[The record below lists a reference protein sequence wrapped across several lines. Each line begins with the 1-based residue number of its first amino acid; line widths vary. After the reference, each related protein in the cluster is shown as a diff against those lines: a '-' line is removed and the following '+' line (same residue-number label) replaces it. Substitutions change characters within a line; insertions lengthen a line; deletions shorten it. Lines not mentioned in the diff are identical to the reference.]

1 MFVGLDLGTSS
12 VKGVLMTDGQ
22 RVVGSASAP
31 LTVSRPHPGWSE
43 QDPEDWWRASLA
55 VLDALAAAHPAEL
68 GAVEGIGLSG
78 QMHGAVVLD
87 GTDRPL
93 RPAILWNDTR
103 SAGECAALETAFPD
117 IRRITGNVVMPGFT
131 APKLVWLARH
141 EAEVFRRVETV
152 LLPKDFIRLRL
163 TGEHVSDMS
172 DAAGTCWLDVGRR
185 DWSDSVLDHCG
196 LSRRQMPRLV
206 EGVAVSGSLLPSLA
220 ARYGMTRPVLVAGG
234 GGDNAAAACGIG
246 AVRPGDAFLSL
257 GTSGVLFAPTS
268 RFSPNTAAGVHAFCH
283 ALPDVWCQMGVI
295 LAATDSLRWL
305 SDLFGVEA
313 PRLAGALG
321 ERQEGPGEV
330 MFLPYLGGERTPHN
344 QAALRGAFVG
354 LGHASGREA
363 LTRAVLEG
371 VAFAF
376 RDCLR
381 VLADAGTEI
390 PRAWAVGGGSQS
402 RLWLKIIATVLDR
415 PLDLPAE
422 ADLGA
427 AFGAARLALCAVQR
441 ADPVAVC
448 APPPLAATIT
458 PDRDLVAA
466 YDDAY
471 GRYRRLYPALEEFAR
486 S

>member
-12 VKGVLMTDGQ
+12 VKGILMTEGQ
-22 RVVGSASAP
+22 QVIGSASAP

-55 VLDALAAAHPAEL
+55 VLDALAAAHPAEIC
-68 GAVEGIGLSG
+68 AVEGIGLSG
-78 QMHGAVVLD
+78 QMHGATVLD
-87 GTDRPL
+87 GADRPL

-103 SAGECAALETAFPD
+103 SAAECVALETAFPD

-131 APKLVWLARH
+131 APKLIWLARH
-141 EAEVFRRVETV
+141 EPDVFRRVEKV

-185 DWSDSVLDHCG
+185 AWSDQALEHCG

-206 EGVAVSGSLLPSLA
+206 EGGEVSGTLLPSVA
-220 ARYGMTRPVLVAGG
+220 ARYGMTRTVAIAGG

-257 GTSGVLFAPTS
+257 GTSGVLFAPTA
-268 RFSPNTAAGVHAFCH
+268 RFAPNTEAGVHAFCH
-283 ALPDVWCQMGVI
+283 AVPNMWCQMGVI

-305 SDLFGVEA
+305 SDLFGIDA
-313 PRLAGALG
+313 PQLTDALG
-321 ERQEGPGEV
+321 DRLGGPGEA

-344 QAALRGAFVG
+344 QADLRGAFVG
-354 LGHASGREA
+354 LGHATDRGA
-363 LTRAVLEG
+363 LTRAVMEG

-415 PLDLPAE
+415 PLDLPAGGE
-422 ADLGA
+422 LGA
-427 AFGAARLALCAVQR
+427 AFGAARLALCAVRQ
-441 ADPVAVC
+441 ADTSSVC
-448 APPPLAATIT
+448 TPPPVAATIA
-458 PDRDLVAA
+458 PDREWTAA

-471 GRYRRLYPALEEFAR
+471 GRYRRLYPALKEFAQ